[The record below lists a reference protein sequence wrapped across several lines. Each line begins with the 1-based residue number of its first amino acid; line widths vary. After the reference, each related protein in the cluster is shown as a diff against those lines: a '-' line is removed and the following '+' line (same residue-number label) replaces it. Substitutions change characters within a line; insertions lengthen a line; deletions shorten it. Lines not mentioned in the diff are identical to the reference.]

1 MGAFVTGRYV
11 STDYVEDTAKKL
23 ASAVMENKDI
33 DVTYDAST
41 RQCISRSSRP
51 RP

>member
-1 MGAFVTGRYV
+1 MEAFVNGRYV
-11 STDYVEDTAKKL
+11 SNNYVENTAKNI
-23 ASAVMENKDI
+23 ANAVMENKDI

-41 RQCISRSSRP
+41 RQCISRSSCP